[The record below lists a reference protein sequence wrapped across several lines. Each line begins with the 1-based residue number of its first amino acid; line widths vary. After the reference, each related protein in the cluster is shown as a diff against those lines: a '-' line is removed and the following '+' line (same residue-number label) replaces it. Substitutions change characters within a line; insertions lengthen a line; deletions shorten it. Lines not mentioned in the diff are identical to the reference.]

1 MSEKNKELVAAFW
14 SAFSESRFDDAFEL
28 LSDDL
33 VWQVMGT
40 TDISGKY
47 SKAEFRELVNG
58 VADNTNNGIQVIP
71 DQMTAEGNRVSME
84 AHSYGEM
91 KDGGLYQNLYHLMHE
106 INKGKLSSVRE
117 YMDTEHVTEIFCTEK
132 A

>member
-1 MSEKNKELVAAFW
+1 MSEKNKELVTAFW

-47 SKAEFRELVNG
+47 SKTEFRELVNG

-71 DQMTAEGNRVSME
+71 DQLTTEGNRVSME

-106 INKGKLSSVRE
+106 ISDSKLSSVRE
-117 YMDTEHVTEIFCTEK
+117 YMDTEHVTEIFCT
-132 A
+132 